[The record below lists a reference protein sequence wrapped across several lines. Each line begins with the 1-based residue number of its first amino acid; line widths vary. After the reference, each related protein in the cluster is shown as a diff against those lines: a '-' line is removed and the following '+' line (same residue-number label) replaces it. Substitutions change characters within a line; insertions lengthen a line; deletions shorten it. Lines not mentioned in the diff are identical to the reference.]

1 MKKHAKHK
9 YHKKKEF
16 RFIPTNYVN
25 KGGRIIKISHPAYIF
40 LQKGEVYVYVT
51 ITHSRSVDNLTLFK
65 LEKNPNPN
73 DKRDAYWIAKSI
85 MKTLESLVKEKEIGR

>member
-51 ITHSRSVDNLTLFK
+51 ITHSNSVDNLTLFK
-65 LEKNPNPN
+65 LKKILTQTIKEMLIGLP
-73 DKRDAYWIAKSI
+73 KSI